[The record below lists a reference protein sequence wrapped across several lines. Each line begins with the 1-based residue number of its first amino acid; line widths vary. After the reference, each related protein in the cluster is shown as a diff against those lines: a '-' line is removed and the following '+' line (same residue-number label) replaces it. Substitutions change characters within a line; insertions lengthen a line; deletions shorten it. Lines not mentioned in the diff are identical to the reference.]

1 MLFSFRSIAFSSR
14 GAVCFLV
21 SYCCLTLAV
30 FCFQEKID
38 YIVAVV
44 NEKVITFTDLRV
56 AEAFGLYEDEIQEQ
70 AENPFPLILD
80 KLIDQKLVIQLASEN
95 ISVQK
100 GELDSSLRNIEEKI
114 GLAKL
119 QTKLEEFGM
128 ELDDLREHIREKI
141 MYQKIISQKFSQV
154 RIVSLREIETYYR
167 DTYVSSQ
174 KKKGAEVK
182 PMMDVLG
189 EIELRISQDRI
200 REQVEDWLKNLRKQ
214 AEIQIN
220 PIRI

>member
-1 MLFSFRSIAFSSR
+1 MLFGFRPVSFSSR
-14 GAVCFLV
+14 RAVCFLLGF
-21 SYCCLTLAV
+21 YCLTLAV
-30 FCFQEKID
+30 FSFQEKID

-56 AEAFGLYEDEIQEQ
+56 AEAFGLYEDEIKEQ
-70 AENPFPLILD
+70 AENPFPLILE

-95 ISVQK
+95 IFVQK
-100 GELDSSLRNIEEKI
+100 GELDSDLRNIEERI

-119 QTKLEEFGM
+119 QIKLEEFGM
-128 ELDDLREHIREKI
+128 EQDDLRDYIREKI
-141 MYQKIISQKFSQV
+141 LYQKIISQKFSQV

-167 DTYVSSQ
+167 ETYVPSQ
-174 KKKGAEVK
+174 EKKGAEAK